1 MPELTVRDHMSIRL
15 AAAHY
20 RYPARREAD
29 VHHELGMSPALF
41 WRHVN
46 VLLDDP
52 RALAVYPRE
61 VNRLRRLRD
70 QRRGARRV
78 A

>member
-1 MPELTVRDHMSIRL
+1 MPLAVRDHMTIRL

-29 VHHELGMSPALF
+29 VHEQLGLSPALF
-41 WRHVN
+41 WRHVG
-46 VLLDDP
+46 VLLDSPD
-52 RALAVYPRE
+52 ALATYPRE
-61 VNRLRRLRD
+61 VNRLLRLRE